1 MDGGVI
7 PDGMA
12 PPLRV
17 QFSMIQDGDL
27 RRYFKTTFCDFTVG
41 PVALGSETAFLSR
54 STI

>member
-1 MDGGVI
+1 MDGGVT
-7 PDGMA
+7 PYGMA

-17 QFSMIQDGDL
+17 KFSMIQDSDS